1 MHATSMI
8 HMKCRGISMAVSYKG
23 RPFKGRPFSNEV
35 DTRKIEHATYH
46 RRDFCKGP
54 ID

>member
-8 HMKCRGISMAVSYKG
+8 HMKCRGISMAVSY
-23 RPFKGRPFSNEV
+23 KGRPFSNEV